1 MALQE
6 CGLYRGFVYKKIPES
21 TKTFAFFKTVN
32 DYVMSILDNAEVIE
46 VHSKC
51 TSIFKFRLPIKILFK
66 RDFHDIV
73 FDIKRR
79 YDLSLSDDINIG

>member
-32 DYVMSILDNAEVIE
+32 DYVMSILDNAEVK
-46 VHSKC
+46 VH
-51 TSIFKFRLPIKILFK
+51 KFIL
-66 RDFHDIV
+66 I
-73 FDIKRR
+73 
-79 YDLSLSDDINIG
+79 

>member
-32 DYVMSILDNAEVIE
+32 NAEVIE